1 MLKTLLIFITWIDY
15 LEEVSMPAD
24 DSMCT
29 VELLLIAA
37 QAVYRIKKDN
47 KIDPNHSTEYKET
60 LNQIDNHGYEMTHAI
75 APKASKGTGTTQ
87 LGAMCLEPKENGQ
100 GPIIIS
106 FRGTKSA
113 SDVLSDIRL
122 GILGTVDKKFRDS
135 AFQFYQK
142 VRAENPHREIVL
154 TGHSLGGHLAQYV
167 ASRAYNSDPNLSA
180 NSNVHVR
187 TFNMAPIKT
196 THSSVFRRFP
206 HILSQFVNYRLASDV
221 ISDLP
226 LQNYYGN
233 TFVFPCN
240 KGFLAAHPMAA
251 MRSHL
256 PESIRQQAV
265 GQNTEGTKAHNQLL
279 EFTNGILNSYQC
291 RVEGQ
296 FFSRFRAG
304 AKNLAKMNN
313 ALPGIIH
320 DIKNQN
326 YDSVIPRLQELRKQV
341 SGKVSSKLIDVL
353 INVTSNTINQKVEAT
368 HLSAEK
374 VNPLD
379 QKDLKLRLQEIR
391 TRDKSSP
398 ADEVKKSNE
407 PNDLKRPN

>member
-1 MLKTLLIFITWIDY
+1 
-15 LEEVSMPAD
+15 MPAD
-24 DSMCT
+24 DPKCT

-37 QAVYRIKKDN
+37 QAVYRLKKDN
-47 KIDPNHSTEYKET
+47 KIDPNHSKEYKET
-60 LNQIDNHGYEMTHAI
+60 LDQIDTHGYEMTDSI

-87 LGAMCLEPKENGQ
+87 LGAMCLKPKGNSE
-100 GPIIIS
+100 GPIVIS

-122 GILGTVDKKFRDS
+122 GIFGTVDKKFRDS
-135 AFQFYQK
+135 AFEFYQK
-142 VRAENPHREIVL
+142 VRDANPNREIVL

-167 ASRAYNSDPNLSA
+167 ASRAYNSDSNLSA

-196 THSSVFRRFP
+196 THSSVFRKFP
-206 HILSQFVNYRLASDV
+206 NILSQFVNYRLASDV

-256 PESIRQQAV
+256 PETIREQAV
-265 GQNTEGTKAHNQLL
+265 GQSAEGTKALNQLV

-304 AKNLAKMNN
+304 AKNLGRMNT
-313 ALPGIIH
+313 ALPQIIN

-326 YDSVIPRLQELRKQV
+326 YDSAIPKLQELRKQV

-353 INVTSNTINQKVEAT
+353 INVTLNTINQKTEAT
-368 HLSAEK
+368 PPMSTNAD
-374 VNPLD
+374 PLD
-379 QKDLKLRLQEIR
+379 QKDIKLKLQEIK
-391 TRDKSSP
+391 TSGKNSP
-398 ADEVKKSNE
+398 ADEINESNE
-407 PNDLKRPN
+407 PDKPNKPN